1 MAIRHQTWG
10 GLRWTRDAARRAA
23 QRVRS
28 SRVVLAPRR
37 WR

>member
-1 MAIRHQTWG
+1 VGRNAVDAMVS
-10 GLRWTRDAARRAA
+10 RDERRK
-23 QRVRS
+23 RGRR